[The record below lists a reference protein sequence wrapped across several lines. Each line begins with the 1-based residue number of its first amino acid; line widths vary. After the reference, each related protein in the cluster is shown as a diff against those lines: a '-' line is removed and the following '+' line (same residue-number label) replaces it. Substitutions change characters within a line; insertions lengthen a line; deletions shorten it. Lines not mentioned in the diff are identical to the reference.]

1 VTFNWTKT
9 LAALLLIGAVAT
21 AHAQDVYPSRPILM
35 VIPFGAGSAG
45 DVALRIITAK
55 MSALLGKQIVIENV
69 TGAAGVI
76 GAERVARAA
85 PDGYTII
92 GMGDSVITT
101 VPLLNK
107 NVKYDPFKDF
117 EPVCQVVTFEWVLV
131 TNPSFPAKTV
141 KELIALAKEKPGTID
156 FSSGGNGSPQHLAM
170 ALFQTKT
177 GIKLTHVP
185 YRSAT
190 AALTDVVAGT
200 VPLAFTAIAVAQPF
214 IDSGKLRVLGT
225 GGPNRAAA
233 LPEVPTVAEAGVP
246 GFEWSTWNSIQL
258 PAKTP
263 QAIVDKLLNAV
274 NAALKDDEVKAKL
287 ANVGVVPKGGTTAE
301 FRAKFAHT
309 YEEIAEIIKTTGIKM
324 E

>member
-1 VTFNWTKT
+1 
-9 LAALLLIGAVAT
+9 
-21 AHAQDVYPSRPILM
+21 M

-55 MSALLGKQIVIENV
+55 MSTLLGKQIVIENV
-69 TGAAGVI
+69 TGAAGII

-92 GMGDSVITT
+92 GMGDSVVTT

-131 TNPSFPAKTV
+131 ANPSFPTKTV
-141 KELIALAKEKPGTID
+141 KELIALAKAKPGTID

-170 ALFQTKT
+170 ALFETKT
-177 GIKLTHVP
+177 GIKLAHVP

-200 VPLAFTAIAVAQPF
+200 VPVAFTAIAVAEPF
-214 IDSGKLRVLGT
+214 IKSGKLRVLGT
-225 GGPNRAAA
+225 GGPKRAVL
-233 LPEVPTVAEAGVP
+233 LPDVPTVAEEGVP

-263 QAIVDKLLNAV
+263 QAIVDKLQKTV
-274 NAALKDDEVKAKL
+274 IAALNDDEVKAKL
-287 ANVGVVPKGGTTAE
+287 AAVGVVPSGGTTAE
-301 FRAKFAHT
+301 LKAKVAHT
-309 YEEIAEIIKTTGIKM
+309 YAEIAEIIKTTGITMGEK
-324 E
+324 

>member
-1 VTFNWTKT
+1 M
-9 LAALLLIGAVAT
+9 LIGAVAT
-21 AHAQDVYPSRPILM
+21 AQVQAQAQDASSYPTRTILM

-55 MSALLGKQIVIENV
+55 MSTLLGKQIVIENV

-85 PDGYTII
+85 PDGYTMI

-131 TNPSFPAKTV
+131 ANPSFPARTV
-141 KELIALAKEKPGTID
+141 KELIALAKAKPGTID
-156 FSSGGNGSPQHLAM
+156 YSSGGNGSPQHLAM
-170 ALFQTKT
+170 ALFETRTGTK
-177 GIKLTHVP
+177 LAHVP

-200 VPLAFTAIAVAQPF
+200 VPLAFTAIAVAEPF
-214 IDSGKLRVLGT
+214 IKSGKLRVLGT

-233 LPEVPTVAEAGVP
+233 LPDVPTVAEEGVP

-258 PAKTP
+258 PARTP
-263 QAIVDKLLNAV
+263 QAIVDKLQKTV
-274 NAALKDDEVKAKL
+274 NAALNDDEVKAKL

-309 YEEIAEIIKTTGIKM
+309 YEEVAGIIKAAGIKM